1 MELRQYW
8 RVLVRRRAVL
18 LYTFL
23 LVAVLG
29 LINVAYS
36 YYTSRYLGNAQIGI
50 QVQPDYRIKS
60 PVTDPQIAAGQLSD
74 QVISEM
80 DGYAGSIKYF
90 KLVQA
95 ELKRTYHINI
105 GDWRT
110 LATSLQI
117 FRSSSGQH
125 TIYVQSPGTDPTK
138 ATHMVAAA
146 ADQLMAWAP
155 YYRAVLNPQ
164 MPRIDT
170 KYIDPPG
177 YKRQGLTKPLEA
189 FLLRAALGIVA
200 GIVLAYLFEYLD
212 DSVQDAGDVEHWM
225 HLPTLAVIPGGRQAR
240 RARSA

>member
-8 RVLVRRRAVL
+8 RVLVRRRTVL

-36 YYTSRYLGNAQIGI
+36 YYNSRYLGNAQIGV
-50 QVQPDYRIKS
+50 QVQPDLRLKTS
-60 PVTDPQIAAGQLSD
+60 LTDPQISAGQLSD

-80 DGYAGSIKYF
+80 TGYAGSITYF
-90 KLVQA
+90 KQVQA

-105 GDWRT
+105 GDWRA

-125 TIYVQSPGTDPTK
+125 TIYIQSPGTDPTK

-146 ADQLMAWAP
+146 AHQLMVWAP
-155 YYRAVLNPQ
+155 YYRTALNPL
-164 MPRIDT
+164 MPPIDT
-170 KYIDPPG
+170 KYIDPPS
-177 YKRQGLTKPLEA
+177 YKRQGLTKPLED

-225 HLPTLAVIPGGRQAR
+225 HLPTLAVIPGGRQTR